1 MNRRA
6 FIKLCGCAGCGV
18 LFTVAGCGRPE
29 TVSTAEQAQ
38 ADSLASPTAT
48 PEPAATAVATT
59 AAGSLPA
66 AAAAA
71 ATATATVAATA
82 LPRTGKVACPKGQYW
97 DPYPGRCKLY
107 RDTNGNGYCDWSEPA

>member
-18 LFTVAGCGRPE
+18 LLTVAGCGRPE
-29 TVSTAEQAQ
+29 TVSTAEQDL
-38 ADSLASPTAT
+38 ADSAASPTAT

-59 AAGSLPA
+59 AAGSEPA
-66 AAAAA
+66 AAAATPVA
-71 ATATATVAATA
+71 AATA
-82 LPRTGKVACPKGQYW
+82 LPRTGKVACPKGLYW
-97 DPYPGRCKLY
+97 DSYPGRCRLY